1 MSLAALGL
9 LAVALGTD
17 AFSMCIGLGIIGV
30 SLRQII
36 TISLTILAFHV
47 VMPLLGW
54 YLGEFFGTI
63 AGNIAVIVGAVIL
76 IVLGLKMSW
85 DARPTGVG
93 SARGVLNEQGQVAGN
108 TLTGLGLLVM
118 AACVSVDALSVG
130 FSLGTRHVNLFAAA
144 GIIGA
149 VAGLMSFAGLY
160 FGRMLGHLVG
170 NRAQFIGG
178 LILAGIGLHLLF
190 Q

>member
-30 SLRQII
+30 SFRQII
-36 TISLTILAFHV
+36 IISFTILAFHV

-54 YLGEFFGTI
+54 YLGEYFGDLV
-63 AGNIAVIVGAVIL
+63 GNIAVIIGAVIL
-76 IVLGLKMSW
+76 IALGIKMSW
-85 DARPTGVG
+85 DARPSGNGSSCGAANEQSLVSGNALTGVG
-93 SARGVLNEQGQVAGN
+93 LF
-108 TLTGLGLLVM
+108 VM

-130 FSLGTRHVNLFAAA
+130 FTLGTRHVNLLMAA
-144 GIIGA
+144 GVIGV
-149 VAGLMSFAGLY
+149 VAGLMSSAGLH

-170 NRAQFIGG
+170 SRAQFIGG